1 MIPLPYIRSFLA
13 SALSA
18 TLFLNAP
25 TISQAADDELDFNRD
40 IKPLL
45 SSKCFK
51 CHGADEGSREADLR
65 LDTFQGATVN
75 LDGHFAIKPGDSK
88 KSELIARLTTHDTGD
103 LMPPPE
109 SGKGLKPNEIE
120 RIKKWIDS
128 GAKYERH
135 WSFVIPKRHKSPPVK
150 NTTWPK
156 NEIDYF
162 ILNRLEKEQ
171 LAPQSEADRYQL
183 IRRVS
188 LDISGLP
195 PQPQEVAAFINDK
208 SPKAYEKL
216 VDRLLASSAYGER
229 WAAMWLDLARY
240 ADSMGYASD
249 NLRTIWA
256 YRDWVIKAYNSNM
269 PYDRFTLEQ
278 LAGDLLPKR
287 SPKDLVATAFHR
299 NTMNNTE
306 GGTDNEEFR
315 VAAVKDRVSTTMN
328 VWMGLTM
335 RCAECHTHK
344 YDPITQKEYYQFYD
358 FFNQTADADTNDDAP
373 LIPVPDS
380 PELKKRAALDQK
392 IAAVEKQIAQADP
405 AKLLAE
411 QKTWEAQYRGNTQ
424 WTPLGISKVSSIQ
437 GSTFENQ
444 KDGSILVTGKPPKND
459 TYTLA
464 VTTPLKSVTGF
475 RLEAIPDKRNP
486 AGGSGRAPDGSFILS
501 RFAATLDTGGKAPQA
516 RFVRIEL
523 PGKDKILHLAEVEVF
538 SGKTNLALKG
548 KAKQSSTY
556 PGGEAE
562 RAIDGN
568 TNGLWEKKS
577 VAHVGSKDKSPWWEV
592 DLGKSSPVDRIT
604 IWNRTDGNIQSR
616 LDGYQ
621 IKLYDENRKLV
632 WQNAKLKGPK
642 KSETFTLT
650 GPRPLIF
657 TRATADFSQ
666 DKWPIAN
673 AIPAVARNLAGWGVS
688 PKQKETHE
696 AFFVSSAPT
705 KIAAGDKLQIILDH
719 HYNYGGQK
727 TLGRFRISVTDD
739 PALSKRAVLRPDILR
754 IIDQEEKQ
762 RSDKDKKNLAI
773 YFRDFAPSLAKLQT
787 ELAKVKKEKDKIKPP
802 MVPIIAQLPE
812 DKQRETRIHVRG
824 NFTDLSDK
832 VAAAVPASFNPFP
845 KNAPAN
851 RIGVAQWLTSPD
863 NPLTARVAVN
873 RIWAQLFG
881 AGIVETE
888 EDFGAQGTYPSH
900 PKLLDW
906 LATEYLRNGW
916 DSKAMLKT
924 IVMSATYR
932 QSSKASPQ
940 AYAAD
945 HINVKLARGPRFRLN
960 AEQVRDQALALSG
973 LISDKI
979 GGPSVYPP
987 QPPGMWR
994 AAFNGQRNWATSKG
1008 EDRYRRGLYTF
1019 WRRSVPYPSMATFD
1033 APSREVCNLRRIR
1046 TNTPLQAF
1054 VTLNDPVYV
1063 EIAQAMARRIISEGG
1078 STDAER
1084 IKFALQLVLIRPPSK
1099 TEQQVIS
1106 DLFQKELANF
1116 KQNPEA
1122 AKALT
1127 ALKSDM
1133 TVTTGKLPDPTQL
1146 AAWTAI
1152 TNILLNLDAV
1162 LTKS

>member
-1 MIPLPYIRSFLA
+1 MKSHTFLSIPFFTLLLTSLH
-13 SALSA
+13 LSA
-18 TLFLNAP
+18 AE
-25 TISQAADDELDFNRD
+25 ELDFNRD

-65 LDTFQGATVN
+65 LDTFEGATKN
-75 LDGHFAIKPGDSK
+75 LDGHFAIKPGNSK
-88 KSELIARLTTHDTGD
+88 KSELIARLITHDPDD
-103 LMPPPE
+103 LMPPAE
-109 SGKGLKPNEIE
+109 SGKPLKPNQIE
-120 RIKKWIDS
+120 RLKQWIDN

-135 WSFVIPKRHKSPPVK
+135 WSFVPPVRHQPPSIQ
-150 NTTWPK
+150 TPFWPK

-162 ILNRLEKEQ
+162 VLSRLEKDQ
-171 LAPQSEADRYQL
+171 VTPQAEADRYQL
-183 IRRVS
+183 IRRAS
-188 LDISGLP
+188 LDITGLP
-195 PQPQEVAAFINDK
+195 PQPKEVAAFINDP
-208 SPKAYEKL
+208 SPQAYEKL
-216 VDRLLASSAYGER
+216 IDRLLASSAYGER

-249 NLRTIWA
+249 NLRSIWA
-256 YRDWVIKAYNSNM
+256 YRDWVIQAYNTNM
-269 PYDRFTLEQ
+269 PYDQFTLAQ
-278 LAGDLLPKR
+278 IAGDLLPKAN
-287 SPKDLVATAFHR
+287 KKQLIATAFHR

-344 YDPITQKEYYQFYD
+344 YDPITHKEYYQFYD

-373 LIPVPDS
+373 FIAVPGS
-380 PELKKRAALDQK
+380 NELKKRAALDQK
-392 IAAVEKQIAQADP
+392 IAAVEKQISQADP

-411 QKTWEAQYRGNTQ
+411 QKTWEAQYLGNTQ
-424 WTPLGISKVSSIQ
+424 WTPLGISKASSIQ
-437 GSTFENQ
+437 GSTFEKQ
-444 KDGSILVTGKPPKND
+444 QDGSILVTGKPPKND

-464 VTTPLKSVTGF
+464 VTTPLKLITGF

-501 RFAATLDTGGKAPQA
+501 RFAATLDAGGKAPQA
-516 RFVRIEL
+516 RYLRIEL
-523 PGKDKILHLAEVEVF
+523 PGKNKILNLAEVEVF
-538 SGKTNLALKG
+538 NGKNNLALKG
-548 KAKQSSTY
+548 KATQSSTY
-556 PGGEAE
+556 LGGEAK

-568 TNGLWEKKS
+568 TNGLWNNKS
-577 VAHVGSKDKSPWWEV
+577 VSHTTSKNKSPWWEV

-604 IWNRTDGNIQSR
+604 IWNRTDDKLQSR
-616 LDGYQ
+616 IDGYQ
-621 IKLYDENRKLV
+621 IKLYDQNRKLI

-642 KSETFTLT
+642 ISQTFHLT

-666 DKWPIAN
+666 DKWPISN
-673 AIPAVARNLAGWGVS
+673 AIPTVAKNLAGWSVS
-688 PKQKETHE
+688 PKQKERHQ
-696 AFFVSSAPT
+696 AFFVTSAPT
-705 KIAAGDKLQIILDH
+705 EIAANNKLEIILDH

-739 PALSKRAVLRPDILR
+739 PALSKRATLRPDMLT
-754 IIDQEEKQ
+754 IIDQNELQ
-762 RSDKDKKNLAI
+762 RSAQAKQKLAL
-773 YFRDFAPSLAKLQT
+773 YFRDFAPSLAKLRG
-787 ELAKVKKEKDKIKPP
+787 ELGKIKKQRDAIKPP
-802 MVPIIAQLPE
+802 TVPIITQLAQN
-812 DKQRETRIHVRG
+812 KQRKTQIHARG
-824 NFTDLSDK
+824 NFMDLGDQVK
-832 VAAAVPASFNPFP
+832 AAVPASFNPFP

-851 RIGVAQWLTSPD
+851 RIGVAQWLTSTD

-888 EDFGAQGTYPSH
+888 EDFGAQGTYPTH

-906 LATEYLRNGW
+906 LATEYMRNGW
-916 DSKAMLKT
+916 DSKALLKT

-940 AYAAD
+940 AFDAD
-945 HINVKLARGPRFRLN
+945 HINAMLARGPRFRLN

-973 LISDKI
+973 LLSHKMH
-979 GGPSVYPP
+979 GPSVYPP

-1063 EIAQAMARRIISEGG
+1063 EIAQAMARRIIKEGG
-1078 STDAER
+1078 KTNAER
-1084 IKFALQLVLIRPPSK
+1084 IRFALQLVLVRPPSK
-1099 TEQQVIS
+1099 TEQQVIAT
-1106 DLFQKELANF
+1106 LFQKELNNF
-1116 KQNPEA
+1116 KQNPAA
-1122 AKALT
+1122 AKTLATNKGENKT
-1127 ALKSDM
+1127 AA
-1133 TVTTGKLPDPTQL
+1133 TDPIQL
-1146 AAWTAI
+1146 ATWTAI

>member
-1 MIPLPYIRSFLA
+1 MYPHRIFSITALLA
-13 SALSA
+13 SIC
-18 TLFLNAP
+18 LNS
-25 TISQAADDELDFNRD
+25 TTQAAEDLDFNRD
-40 IKPLL
+40 IKPIL

-65 LDTFQGATVN
+65 LDTFEGATSN

-88 KSELIARLTTHDTGD
+88 KSELIARLITHDEGD

-109 SGKGLKPNEIE
+109 SGKALEATEVERLKE
-120 RIKKWIDS
+120 WIDG

-135 WSFVIPKRHKSPPVK
+135 WSFVAPKRHPSPPVK
-150 NTTWPK
+150 NTSWPK

-162 ILNRLEKEQ
+162 VLNRLEKDGTS
-171 LAPQSEADRYQL
+171 PQVEADRFQL
-183 IRRVS
+183 IRRAS
-188 LDISGLP
+188 LDITGLP
-195 PQPQEVAAFINDK
+195 PQPEEVAAFVNDT
-208 SPKAYEKL
+208 SPQAYENL
-216 VDRLLASSAYGER
+216 IDRLLSSSAYGER

-256 YRDWVIKAYNSNM
+256 YRDWVIKAYNDNL
-269 PYDRFTLEQ
+269 PYDKFTLQ
-278 LAGDLLPKR
+278 QIAGDLLPKHK
-287 SPKDLVATAFHR
+287 PKNLVATAFHR

-306 GGTDNEEFR
+306 GGTDNEEYR

-344 YDPITQKEYYQFYD
+344 YDPITHKEYYQFYD

-373 LIPVPDS
+373 VIPVPDS
-380 PELKKRAALDQK
+380 PELKKRADLDQK
-392 IAAVEKQIAQADP
+392 IAAVEKQITQADP
-405 AKLLAE
+405 TILLTE
-411 QKTWEAQYRGNTQ
+411 QKTWEAQYRGNTK

-437 GSTFENQ
+437 GSTFETQ

-464 VTTPLKSVTGF
+464 VNTPLKSVTGF

-516 RFVRIEL
+516 RYVRIEL
-523 PGKDKILHLAEVEVF
+523 PGKNKILHLAEVEVF

-548 KAKQSSTY
+548 KATQSSTY
-556 PGGEAE
+556 PGGEAK

-568 TNGLWEKKS
+568 TNGLWDKKS
-577 VAHVGSKDKSPWWEV
+577 VAHVGSKDKAPWWEV
-592 DLGKSSPVDRIT
+592 DLGKSSPVDSIA
-604 IWNRTDGNIQSR
+604 IWNRTDANLQSR

-621 IKLYDENRKLV
+621 IKLYDKNRKLV

-642 KSETFTLT
+642 TSETFTLT

-666 DKWPIAN
+666 DKWPISN

-688 PKQKETHE
+688 PKQKEIHE
-696 AFFVSSAPT
+696 AFFVSSAATDIT
-705 KIAAGDKLQIILDH
+705 KGDKLNIILDH

-739 PALSKRAVLRPDILR
+739 PALSKRATLRPDILK
-754 IIDQEEKQ
+754 IIDRQEKQ
-762 RSDKDKKNLAI
+762 RNDKDKKILAI
-773 YFRDFAPSLAKLQT
+773 YFRDFAPSLAKLRN
-787 ELAKVKKEKDKIKPP
+787 ELAKVKKEKDKINPP
-802 MVPIIAQLPE
+802 MVPVITQLP
-812 DKQRETRIHVRG
+812 DGKYRETRIQVRG

-845 KNAPAN
+845 KDAPSN

-863 NPLTARVAVN
+863 NPLTARVAAN
-873 RIWAQLFG
+873 RIWGQLFG

-916 DSKAMLKT
+916 NSKAMLKT

-932 QSSKASPQ
+932 QSSKASPE
-940 AYAAD
+940 AYADD
-945 HINVKLARGPRFRLN
+945 HVNAKLARGPRFRLN

-973 LISDKI
+973 LLSKKI

-1063 EIAQAMARRIISEGG
+1063 EIAQALARRIISEGG
-1078 STDAER
+1078 KTNAER
-1084 IKFALQLVLIRPPSK
+1084 IKFALQLVLIRPPSQ
-1099 TEQQVIS
+1099 TEQQVIAQ
-1106 DLFQKELANF
+1106 LFEKELANF
-1116 KQNPEA
+1116 KQNPTE
-1122 AKALT
+1122 AKALSSNKIDGT
-1127 ALKSDM
+1127 PSKD
-1133 TVTTGKLPDPTQL
+1133 DPVQL

-1152 TNILLNLDAV
+1152 TNILLNLDAI

>member
-1 MIPLPYIRSFLA
+1 MKSINFNTILVLA
-13 SALSA
+13 LLLSSH
-18 TLFLNAP
+18 L
-25 TISQAADDELDFNRD
+25 SRADDELDFNRD

-65 LDTFQGATVN
+65 LDTFQGATAN

-109 SGKGLKPNEIE
+109 SGKALKPNEIE

-135 WSFVIPKRHKSPPVK
+135 WSFVPPVRHEPPSVQ
-150 NTTWPK
+150 TPFWPK

-162 ILNRLEKEQ
+162 VLSRLEKDQIRPQ
-171 LAPQSEADRYQL
+171 LEADRYQL

-188 LDISGLP
+188 LDITGLP
-195 PQPQEVAAFINDK
+195 PQPEEVAAFINDK

-256 YRDWVIKAYNSNM
+256 YRDWVIKAYNDNM

-278 LAGDLLPKR
+278 LAGDLLPKH

-344 YDPITQKEYYQFYD
+344 YDPISHKEYYQFYD

-373 LIPVPDS
+373 LIPVPGS
-380 PELKKRAALDQK
+380 SELKERATLEQK

-405 AKLLAE
+405 AKLIAE

-424 WTPLGISKVSSIQ
+424 WSPLGISKASSIQ

-444 KDGSILVTGKPPKND
+444 QDGSILVTGKPPKND

-501 RFAATLDTGGKAPQA
+501 RFAATLDTGGKAPQV
-516 RFVRIEL
+516 RYVRIEL
-523 PGKDKILHLAEVEVF
+523 PGKDKILNLAEVEVF

-577 VAHVGSKDKSPWWEV
+577 VAHVGIKDKSPWWEV

-604 IWNRTDGNIQSR
+604 IWNRTDANIQSR
-616 LDGYQ
+616 LDDYQ
-621 IKLYDENRKLV
+621 IKIYDENRKLV

-642 KSETFTLT
+642 KSATFTLT

-666 DKWPIAN
+666 DKWPITN
-673 AIPAVARNLAGWGVS
+673 AIPSVAKNLAGWGVS
-688 PKQKETHE
+688 PKQKEAHE

-705 KIAAGDKLQIILDH
+705 KIAAGDKLQITLDH

-762 RSDKDKKNLAI
+762 RSDKDKKSLAI
-773 YFRDFAPSLAKLQT
+773 YFRDFAPSLAKHRT

-802 MVPIIAQLPE
+802 MVPIIAQLPD

-863 NPLTARVAVN
+863 NPLTARVAAN

-973 LISDKI
+973 LISNKI

-1063 EIAQAMARRIISEGG
+1063 EIAQAMARRIINEGG
-1078 STDAER
+1078 DTDAER
-1084 IKFALQLVLIRPPSK
+1084 
-1099 TEQQVIS
+1099 
-1106 DLFQKELANF
+1106 
-1116 KQNPEA
+1116 
-1122 AKALT
+1122 
-1127 ALKSDM
+1127 
-1133 TVTTGKLPDPTQL
+1133 
-1146 AAWTAI
+1146 
-1152 TNILLNLDAV
+1152 
-1162 LTKS
+1162 